1 MFLKMS
7 FNPNVMQVIMI
18 RHTHVGVPKGTCY
31 GWSDVPVADTFA
43 QEAETTRAN
52 LSELLGGKEP
62 SAVYSSPLTRALK
75 LAAYCGYPHPLVDDR
90 LKEMNM
96 GDWEMQRYDEIK
108 DDALQM
114 WYDDYMHLRATG
126 GEGYPDLYARV
137 ASFLDELRTKEYHR
151 VVVFSHGGVLL
162 CAGVYARLFPA
173 EDCFSHLVDCGGIQ
187 TLSLTP
193 R

>member
-1 MFLKMS
+1 MEI
-7 FNPNVMQVIMI
+7 IMI

-31 GWSDVPVADTFA
+31 GWTDVPVAETFEE
-43 QEAETTRAN
+43 EAAVTKRN
-52 LSELLGGKEP
+52 LQSIIGAREP
-62 SAVYSSPLTRALK
+62 DIVYSSPLSRALK
-75 LAAYCGYPHPLVDDR
+75 LAAYCGYQHPVMDDR

-96 GDWEMQRYDEIK
+96 GEWEMQRYDEIK

-137 ASFLDELRTKEYHR
+137 ADFLDELREKTYHR
-151 VVVFSHGGVLL
+151 VVIFAHGGVLL

-173 EDCFSHLVDCGGIQ
+173 DDCFSHLVDCGGIQ
-187 TLSLTP
+187 SFTLPIT
-193 R
+193 RT